1 MRAPRRF
8 PRVGSVLRAT
18 QKVTYVKN
26 RTFTLTTALAC
37 AVTLSGCGLVPG
49 GSARTTVDIWLMQD
63 SVSDEFLSRFTSAY
77 EKEHPSVDLKVTF
90 QEWTG
95 IGKKV
100 MAALE
105 SDDAPEVIEVGN
117 TQVAQYAQ
125 SDALRDLTL
134 ESVRDLGNEEWLPG
148 LAEPGSINGSQYGI
162 PWYAANRVVIYNK
175 ELFAAAGITEPPRDR
190 AEWLETSERLDAD
203 GRQGIYLSGQDWYT
217 LAGFIWEEGGELAV
231 ERGGDWEGA
240 LDSPAAIR
248 GMDFYKRLQA
258 HGDGPKNAD
267 EVTPPQAEVFAKGDV
282 AQIIAVPSAAPLIEK
297 ANPAL
302 KGKLGFFPVPGKTSE
317 APGAVF
323 IGGSDL
329 IVPENA
335 REKSAAVEV
344 VEALAGEQWQ
354 TELALTMNYVPNKTT
369 LAGVIEGNEGTAA
382 MAAGAARGRATPNSP
397 QWAQVEADN
406 PIKPYMTAVLQG
418 QDPARAARAASEKI
432 TAALLP

>member
-1 MRAPRRF
+1 MKKRSFALP
-8 PRVGSVLRAT
+8 
-18 QKVTYVKN
+18 
-26 RTFTLTTALAC
+26 TALVC
-37 AVTLSGCGLVPG
+37 AVTLGGCGVLPG
-49 GSARTTVDIWLMQD
+49 GSQKTAVDIWLMQD
-63 SVSDEFLSRFTSAY
+63 SVSDEFLERFTSAY
-77 EKEHPSVDLKVTF
+77 EKEHPSVELNVTF

-134 ESVRDLGNEEWLPG
+134 EAVRDLGSEEWLPG

-175 ELFAAAGITEPPRDR
+175 DLFAAAGITEPPKNRD
-190 AEWLETSERLDAD
+190 EWLEISEKLD
-203 GRQGIYLSGQDWYT
+203 GNGVQGIYLSGQDWYT
-217 LAGFIWEEGGELAV
+217 LAGFVWDEGGQLAV
-231 ERGGDWEGA
+231 EKGGDWEGA
-240 LDSPAAIR
+240 LHTKAALR
-248 GMDFYKRLQA
+248 GMAFYKELQS
-258 HGDGPKNAD
+258 HGDGPKGAD
-267 EVTPPQAEVFAKGDV
+267 EVTPPQANVFAKGDV
-282 AQIIAVPSAAPLIEK
+282 AQIIAVPSAVPAIEK
-297 ANPAL
+297 TNPAL
-302 KGKLGFFPVPGKTSE
+302 KGKLGFFPVPGKTAE

-335 REKSAAVEV
+335 RERSAGVDV
-344 VEALAGEQWQ
+344 VKALASEKWQ

-382 MAAGAARGRATPNSP
+382 MAVGAAQGRATPNSP
-397 QWAQVEADN
+397 QWAAVEADN

-418 QDPARAARAASEKI
+418 QDAVREARAASGRI
-432 TAALLP
+432 TAALRP

>member
-1 MRAPRRF
+1 
-8 PRVGSVLRAT
+8 
-18 QKVTYVKN
+18 VTSVKN
-26 RTFTLTTALAC
+26 RSLALSAALVCAATL
-37 AVTLSGCGLVPG
+37 VGCGLVPG
-49 GSARTTVDIWLMQD
+49 GSPKSTVDIWLMKD
-63 SVSDEFLSRFTSAY
+63 SVSDEFLERFTSEY
-77 EKEHPSVDLKVTF
+77 EKQHPSVDLKVTF

-100 MAALE
+100 MAALG

-117 TQVAQYAQ
+117 TQVAQYAE

-134 ESVRDLGNEEWLPG
+134 ESVRDLGSEDWLPG

-175 ELFAAAGITEPPRDR
+175 DLFAQAGITEPPKDR
-190 AEWLETSERLDAD
+190 AEWLEISEKLDGP

-217 LAGFIWEEGGELAV
+217 LAGFVWEEGGQLAV
-231 ERGGDWEGA
+231 EQGGNWEGA
-240 LDSPAAIR
+240 LHSKAALR
-248 GMDFYKRLQA
+248 GMDFYKRLQS
-258 HGDGPKNAD
+258 HGNGPKDAD
-267 EVTPPQAEVFAKGDV
+267 EVTPPQADVFAKGDV

-302 KGKLGFFPVPGKTSE
+302 KGKLGFFPVPGRTSE

-335 REKSAAVEV
+335 RERSAGVEV
-344 VEALAGEQWQ
+344 VKALASEEWQ

-369 LAGVIEGNEGTAA
+369 LAGVIEGSEGTAA
-382 MAAGAARGRATPNSP
+382 MAAGAAKGRATPNSP
-397 QWAQVEADN
+397 QWAAVEADN

-418 QDPARAARAASEKI
+418 QDPARAARAASDKI

>member
-1 MRAPRRF
+1 MKTRSFAL
-8 PRVGSVLRAT
+8 S
-18 QKVTYVKN
+18 
-26 RTFTLTTALAC
+26 TALVC
-37 AVTLSGCGLVPG
+37 AVTLGGCGLVPG
-49 GSARTTVDIWLMQD
+49 APGRSTVDIWLMKD
-63 SVSDEFLSRFTSAY
+63 SVSDDFLKRFTTEY
-77 EKEHPSVDLKVTF
+77 EKQHPSVELKVTF

-117 TQVAQYAQ
+117 TQVAQYAE

-134 ESVRDLGNEEWLPG
+134 ESVRDLGSDEWLPG

-175 ELFAAAGITEPPRDR
+175 DLFEQAGITEPPKDR
-190 AEWLETSERLDAD
+190 AEWLEISKKLD
-203 GRQGIYLSGQDWYT
+203 GGGKQGIYLSGQDWYT
-217 LAGFIWEEGGELAV
+217 LAGFVWDEGGQLAV
-231 ERGGDWEGA
+231 ENGGDWQGA
-240 LDSPAAIR
+240 LHTKEALR
-248 GMDFYKRLQA
+248 GMDFYKELQS

-267 EVTPPQAEVFAKGDV
+267 EVTPPQAGVFAQGDV
-282 AQIIAVPSAAPLIEK
+282 AQIIAVPSAVPAIEK

-302 KGKLGFFPVPGKTSE
+302 KGRLGFFPVPGKTWE

-335 REKSAAVEV
+335 RERSAGVEV
-344 VEALAGEQWQ
+344 VKALASEEWQ

-382 MAAGAARGRATPNSP
+382 MAEGAARGRATPNSP
-397 QWAQVEADN
+397 QWAAVEADN
-406 PIKPYMTAVLQG
+406 PIKPYMTAVLLG
-418 QDPARAARAASEKI
+418 QDPARVARAASDRI
-432 TAALLP
+432 TAALRP

>member
-1 MRAPRRF
+1 MPT
-8 PRVGSVLRAT
+8 L
-18 QKVTYVKN
+18 KVTYVKN
-26 RTFTLTTALAC
+26 RWYGLPTALVC
-37 AVTLSGCGLVPG
+37 AMTLSGCGVLPG
-49 GSARTTVDIWLMQD
+49 GSEKSTVDIWLMQD
-63 SVSDEFLSRFTSAY
+63 SVSEEFLERFTSEY
-77 EKEHPSVDLKVTF
+77 EKQHPSVDLRVTV

-100 MAALE
+100 TEAIK

-125 SDALRDLTL
+125 SDGLRDLTL
-134 ESVRDLGNEEWLPG
+134 EAVRDLGNEEWLPG

-175 ELFAAAGITEPPRDR
+175 ELFAEAGITEPPRDR
-190 AEWLETSERLDAD
+190 AEWLEISEKLDGG

-217 LAGFIWEEGGELAV
+217 LAGFIWEDGGELAV
-231 ERGGDWEGA
+231 ERGGNWEGA
-240 LDSPAAIR
+240 LHTGAALR
-248 GMDFYKRLQA
+248 GMDFYKRLQS
-258 HGDGPKNAD
+258 HGDGPKDAD

-282 AQIIAVPSAAPLIEK
+282 AQIIAVPSAVPLIEK
-297 ANPAL
+297 ASPAL

-335 REKSAAVEV
+335 RERSAGVEV
-344 VEALAGEQWQ
+344 VKALASEEWQ

-369 LAGVIEGNEGTAA
+369 LAGVIEDNEGTAA

-397 QWAQVEADN
+397 QWADVEADN

-418 QDPARAARAASEKI
+418 QDPARAARAASARI
-432 TAALLP
+432 TAALTP